1 MADEMTDPRISEQN
15 PLGLTREVIIEGL
28 VNEWEW
34 LCHDDAD
41 EDDATPEER
50 RSELEAM
57 TMDELI
63 DEVDREGKEDWETF
77 WKLHCH

>member
-1 MADEMTDPRISEQN
+1 MADEMANPRISEIN
-15 PLGLTREVIIEGL
+15 PLGLTREVIIEGF

-34 LCHDDAD
+34 LCHD

-63 DEVDREGKEDWETF
+63 EEVDREGKEDWETF
-77 WKLHCH
+77 WELHCH